1 MLLVRAE
8 LVVESEE
15 EITREKLIKE
25 AKLVKTILKPTDC
38 DTVTKK
44 EDHYEVIINK
54 NGEVNAER
62 IALGNPSLKLMK
74 CVVYDFTFQ

>member
-15 EITREKLIKE
+15 EITRERLVKE

-38 DTVTKK
+38 DTVTQK
-44 EDHYEVIINK
+44 EDHYEVIINN
-54 NGEVNAER
+54 NGAVNTER
-62 IALGNPSLKLMK
+62 IALGNK
-74 CVVYDFTFQ
+74 